1 MQTTRAL
8 DIVIFISCSI
18 YYFQNNHFLL
28 PNLCKKSH
36 GQYSTHISKEYYGQL
51 TETIHIWCFIKKRKM
66 YYTKKFYDLFIIKVS
81 LLPYQTFFAVV
92 FQAILTKLISV
103 QHMIRTWSCPSTC
116 YYHFIALHN

>member
-1 MQTTRAL
+1 MDFDVQTTRTL
-8 DIVIFISCSI
+8 DIVILFHVVYVIS
-18 YYFQNNHFLL
+18 NNHLFH

-51 TETIHIWCFIKKRKM
+51 TETIHIWCFIKKRKNVLH
-66 YYTKKFYDLFIIKVS
+66 KKFYDLFIIKVS

-103 QHMIRTWSCPSTC
+103 RYMD
-116 YYHFIALHN
+116 